1 MVYISYMVRRRMKKV
16 FLVLAITMVA
26 VAGIIALQKF
36 SQLSGPPTPSSV
48 IENLP
53 PEKISLIEKEK
64 QGPQYVS
71 IDVEVGPD
79 RVILKRNCTVVAVST
94 SRSKAFSIKKGA
106 LNVTEMRP
114 DAHDLL
120 NDILSGYDI
129 VVEKVVIDAY
139 VNGIFY
145 ARMLLKKGDQYLDL
159 DARPSDA
166 LAIAARL
173 HTPVFANEEILNA
186 LGTNAC

>member
-1 MVYISYMVRRRMKKV
+1 MKKAFIV
-16 FLVLAITMVA
+16 VAITAIV
-26 VAGIIALQKF
+26 VAGIIAFQELSHF
-36 SQLSGPPTPSSV
+36 SGPPMPSSV
-48 IENLP
+48 IEKLP
-53 PEKISLIEKEK
+53 QEKISLTEKEK

-79 RVILKRNCTVVAVST
+79 RVILKRNCTIVTVST
-94 SRSKAFSIKKGA
+94 SRAKAFSIKKGA

-120 NDILSGYDI
+120 NDILNGYDI

-139 VNGIFY
+139 VNDIFY

-166 LAIAARL
+166 LAVAARL
-173 HTPVFANEEILNA
+173 HAPVFANEEILRA